1 MFSLSKNDRENLIL
15 KIKLIK
21 ELFHFLPVKRRKKKV
36 SINEVELESLFNN
49 EQLEKYLAGDG
60 YLELKQ

>member
-1 MFSLSKNDRENLIL
+1 M
-15 KIKLIK
+15 
-21 ELFHFLPVKRRKKKV
+21 PVKRRKKKV